1 MSRRGLVHLVGVGPG
16 EESWMSL
23 GALRA
28 IRDAEEIW
36 CTDLGSWNAER
47 LFLRKYLH
55 GKKVVN
61 LSGFYAL
68 SHVRRGRFYRMTAAR
83 IAHLAARG
91 RRITYLAS
99 GSPLLWVDDTV
110 MLKRL
115 AAGGRFDLEITP
127 SMSFLDIIWR
137 DAPFDCGEFQ
147 LRVGRI
153 TRPAVSPEIDC
164 VVGQIGD
171 TGVTGRP
178 ERLDRFDR
186 DVRRLYPAS
195 HPVFVAGTDPISSES
210 TTRLTSIGQLAKALR
225 SFRGSIYSVVIPGRQ
240 TDRRVISTAS
250 LAEVSPTRYES
261 AANQLSVEKERTASG
276 PWRRRRRRR
285 RGRRP

>member
-1 MSRRGLVHLVGVGPG
+1 MSRRGRVHLVGVGPG

-28 IRDAEEIW
+28 IREAEEIW

-47 LFLRKYLH
+47 RFLRKYLH

-61 LSGFYAL
+61 LSEFYAL
-68 SHVRRGRFYRMTAAR
+68 RHVRRGTFYRMTAER

-115 AAGGRFDLEITP
+115 AAAGRFDLEITP
-127 SMSFLDIIWR
+127 SMSFLDVIWR

-178 ERLDRFDR
+178 ERLDRFGR

-195 HPVFVAGTDPISSES
+195 HPVFVAGTDPISGES
-210 TTRLTSIGQLAKALR
+210 TTRLTSIGRLATVLR
-225 SFRGSIYSVVIPGRQ
+225 SFRGSHYSVVIPARKTG
-240 TDRRVISTAS
+240 RRVVSTAS
-250 LAEVSPTRYES
+250 LAEVFPTRYQG
-261 AANQLSVEKERTASG
+261 AANQLSVEKERTASR
-276 PWRRRRRRR
+276 PWRRRRRPR

>member
-1 MSRRGLVHLVGVGPG
+1 
-16 EESWMSL
+16 MSL

-115 AAGGRFDLEITP
+115 AAGGRFDLEITR
-127 SMSFLDIIWR
+127 SMPFLDVIWR

-153 TRPAVSPEIDC
+153 TKPCGLTRD
-164 VVGQIGD
+164 
-171 TGVTGRP
+171 
-178 ERLDRFDR
+178 RL
-186 DVRRLYPAS
+186 RRRA
-195 HPVFVAGTDPISSES
+195 
-210 TTRLTSIGQLAKALR
+210 
-225 SFRGSIYSVVIPGRQ
+225 
-240 TDRRVISTAS
+240 DRRHGSHRPS
-250 LAEVSPTRYES
+250 G
-261 AANQLSVEKERTASG
+261 AA
-276 PWRRRRRRR
+276 
-285 RGRRP
+285 RPR